1 MRPQRGVLL
10 DTHVLLWVLDGAR
23 EISQRLVALLN
34 SERPVY
40 FSAVSMVEVA
50 IKAQRGTL
58 PELGNLAPPLREAG
72 FRELPLDSASAE
84 AMTRFPGLAG
94 HDPFDR
100 MLVGQAAA
108 HTLDFET
115 ADRKLL
121 ALGLPH
127 INDAEA

>member
-10 DTHVLLWVLDGAR
+10 DTHVLFWALNGAR
-23 EISQRLVALLN
+23 EISQRLVSLLN
-34 SERPVY
+34 SERPLY

-58 PELGNLAPPLREAG
+58 PELTHFLTAMLEAG
-72 FRELPLDSASAE
+72 FRELTLDSASAD
-84 AMTRFPGLAG
+84 AITRFSGLAG

-108 HTLDFET
+108 HSLDLET
-115 ADRKLL
+115 ADQKLL
-121 ALGLPH
+121 SLKLPF
-127 INDAEA
+127 IRDAIA